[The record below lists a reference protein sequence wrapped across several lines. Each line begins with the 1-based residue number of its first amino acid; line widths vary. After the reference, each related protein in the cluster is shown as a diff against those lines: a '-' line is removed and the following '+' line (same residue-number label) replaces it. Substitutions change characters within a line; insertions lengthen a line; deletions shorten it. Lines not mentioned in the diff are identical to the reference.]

1 MIKTISKSEIPECAE
16 VIRSSFKT
24 VADEFGFTPENAP
37 GFTAFAATAERLEY
51 QMDFEKRQMYANYTD
66 GKITGYY
73 SLVVQESGKECE
85 LSNLCVLPEYR
96 HKQIG
101 KALLDDAFE
110 KAKALGCSKMKIG
123 IVEENRRLRKWY
135 EANGFVHIGTEKFD
149 FFPFTCGYMEKK
161 LNKN

>member
-1 MIKTISKSEIPECAE
+1 MIKTISKSEIPECVK
-16 VIRSSFKT
+16 VIRNSFKT
-24 VADEFGFTPENAP
+24 VAEEFGFTPENAP

-101 KALLDDAFE
+101 KSLLDDAFE
-110 KAKALGCSKMKIG
+110 KAKALGSSKMKIG
-123 IVEENRRLRKWY
+123 IVEENTVLRRWY
-135 EANGFVHIGTEKFD
+135 EKHEFVHTNTIKYD
-149 FFPFTCGYMEKK
+149 FFPFTCGYMERGV
-161 LNKN
+161 